1 MKTTAQ
7 RSRLRLLIG
16 DRKFYAMV
24 LGIAVPMMIQNGI
37 TNFVNLLDNIMVGQ
51 LGTEQMSGV
60 AIVNQ
65 LTFVFALCLFG
76 AMSGVGIF
84 GAQYY
89 GRRDWEG
96 MRNTFRIKFIV
107 CVTIS
112 ILSIVIFLTA
122 GETLINYYLQG
133 EGAEGDI
140 AATFEFGRKYM
151 MIMLWGLAPQTFYE
165 LYASMQRE
173 MGDTK
178 IPMIAGL
185 AAVLT
190 NLVLNWLLIF
200 GELGFP
206 ALGVE
211 GAALATVISRYVEML
226 IVIVWTHCHRNI
238 YEFIKGAYRSLRVPV
253 SLVRQVAVKGLPL
266 LVNETVWSAGVAMLT
281 QCYSMRG
288 LDVVAGNNIASTITN
303 LFNVVYLSLGFS
315 VGIVIGPMLGAG
327 DMKEARITAYRMIT
341 FSFVMALAVGAVVFA
356 TAPLFPRLYNTT
368 DDVKKLAA
376 GLIRIGACF
385 SPAFA
390 FENASYFTLR
400 AGGRTGI
407 TFLFDSAFMCVIS
420 VPVAYVL
427 SRFTGLPILPL
438 YTCVNLLN
446 LLKCLIGFI
455 LVKKGVWIN
464 NIVNEIG

>member
-1 MKTTAQ
+1 
-7 RSRLRLLIG
+7 
-16 DRKFYAMV
+16 MV

-96 MRNTFRIKFIV
+96 MRNTFRIKYIV

-190 NLVLNWLLIF
+190 NLALNWLLIF

-327 DMKEARITAYRMIT
+327 DMEEARITAYRMIA

-464 NIVNEIG
+464 NIVNEIA

>member
-7 RSRLRLLIG
+7 RGGLRTLIG

-65 LTFVFALCLFG
+65 LTFVFSLCLFG

-112 ILSIVIFLTA
+112 ILSIGIFLTA
-122 GETLINYYLQG
+122 GETLRDYYLQG

-140 AATFEFGRKYM
+140 AATFENGRNYM
-151 MIMLWGLAPQTFYE
+151 MIMLWGIAPQAFSQ

-178 IPMIAGL
+178 VPMIAGI
-185 AAVLT
+185 AAVFT
-190 NLVLNWLLIF
+190 NLGLNWVLIF

-211 GAALATVISRYVEML
+211 GAALATVISRYVEMA
-226 IVIVWTHCHRNI
+226 IVIVWTHSHPGK
-238 YEFIKGAYRSLRVPV
+238 YEYIKGAYRSLHVPG
-253 SLVRQVAVKGLPL
+253 SLVRQVTIKGLPL
-266 LVNETVWSAGVAMLT
+266 LINETVWSAGVAMLT
-281 QCYSMRG
+281 QCYSTRG
-288 LDVVAGNNIASTITN
+288 LDVVAGYNIASTIIN
-303 LFNVVYLSLGFS
+303 LFNVVYLSLGVS

-327 DMKEARITAYRMIT
+327 DMEEARITAYRMIT
-341 FSFVMALAVGAVVFA
+341 FAFFMALAVGSVVFVV
-356 TAPLFPRLYNTT
+356 APLFPRLYNTT
-368 DDVKKLAA
+368 DDVRKLAA
-376 GLIRIGACF
+376 GIIRISACF
-385 SPAFA
+385 SPTFA

-427 SRFTGLPILPL
+427 SRFTGLPILWL
-438 YTCVNLLN
+438 YTCVNLFN
-446 LLKCLIGFI
+446 LLKCLLGFI

>member
-7 RSRLRLLIG
+7 RSGLRSLIG

-96 MRNTFRIKFIV
+96 MRNTFRIKYIV

-190 NLVLNWLLIF
+190 NLALNWLLIF

-327 DMKEARITAYRMIT
+327 DMEEARITAYRMIA

-464 NIVNEIG
+464 NIVNEIA

>member
-7 RSRLRLLIG
+7 RGGLKALVG

-24 LGIAVPMMIQNGI
+24 LGIAIPMMIQNGI

-65 LTFVFALCLFG
+65 LTFVFSLCLFG
-76 AMSGVGIF
+76 AVSGVGIF

-96 MRNTFRIKFIV
+96 MRNSFRLKFIV
-107 CVTIS
+107 CVTIG
-112 ILSIVIFLTA
+112 ILAIVIFLTA
-122 GETLINYYLQG
+122 GDSLINYYLLG

-140 AATFEFGRKYM
+140 AATFDNGKRYL
-151 MIMLWGLAPQTFYE
+151 MIMLWGLMPQAFSQI
-165 LYASMQRE
+165 YASMQRE

-178 IPMIAGL
+178 IPMIAGV
-185 AAVLT
+185 AAVFT
-190 NLVLNWLLIF
+190 NLFLNWILIF
-200 GELGFP
+200 GKLGFP
-206 ALGVE
+206 ELGVE

-226 IVIVWTHCHRNI
+226 IVIVWTHCHRDK
-238 YEFIKGAYRSLRVPV
+238 YEYIKGAYRSLHVSA
-253 SLVRQVAVKGLPL
+253 SLVKQVTIKGLPL
-266 LVNETVWSAGVAMLT
+266 LINETLWSAGVAMLT

-288 LDVVAGNNIASTITN
+288 LDVVAGYNIASTIIN
-303 LFNVVYLSLGFS
+303 LFNVIYLSLGVS
-315 VGIVIGPMLGAG
+315 VGIVVGPMLGAG
-327 DMKEARITAYRMIT
+327 DMEEARITAYRMIA
-341 FSFVMALAVGAVVFA
+341 FAFVMALGVGTVVFLI
-356 TAPLFPRLYNTT
+356 APLFPQLYNTT
-368 DDVKKLAA
+368 DDVRKLAA
-376 GLIRIGACF
+376 AIIRISACF

-400 AGGRTGI
+400 AGGKTGI

-438 YTCVNLLN
+438 YVCVNMMN

-464 NIVNEIG
+464 NIVNEIS

>member
-1 MKTTAQ
+1 MKTTVQ
-7 RSRLRLLIG
+7 RGGLKALVG

-24 LGIAVPMMIQNGI
+24 LGIAIPMMIQNGI
-37 TNFVNLLDNIMVGQ
+37 TNFVSLLDNIMVGQ

-65 LTFVFALCLFG
+65 LTFVFSLCLFG
-76 AMSGVGIF
+76 AVSGVGIF

-96 MRNTFRIKFIV
+96 MRNSFRLKFIV
-107 CVTIS
+107 CVTIG
-112 ILSIVIFLTA
+112 ILAIVIFLTA
-122 GETLINYYLQG
+122 GDSLINYYLLG

-140 AATFEFGRKYM
+140 AATFDNGKRYL
-151 MIMLWGLAPQTFYE
+151 MIMLWGLMPQAFSQI
-165 LYASMQRE
+165 YASMQRE

-178 IPMIAGL
+178 IPMIAGV
-185 AAVLT
+185 AAVFT
-190 NLVLNWLLIF
+190 NLFLNWILIF
-200 GELGFP
+200 GKLGFP
-206 ALGVE
+206 ELGVE

-226 IVIVWTHCHRNI
+226 IVIVWTHCHRDK
-238 YEFIKGAYRSLRVPV
+238 YEYIKGAYRSLHVPA
-253 SLVRQVAVKGLPL
+253 SLVKQVTIKGLPL
-266 LVNETVWSAGVAMLT
+266 LINETLWSAGVAMLT

-288 LDVVAGNNIASTITN
+288 LDVVAGYNIASTIIN
-303 LFNVVYLSLGFS
+303 LFNVVYLSLGAS
-315 VGIVIGPMLGAG
+315 VGIVVGPMLGAG
-327 DMKEARITAYRMIT
+327 DMEEARITAYRMIA
-341 FSFVMALAVGAVVFA
+341 FAFVMALGVGTVVFLI
-356 TAPLFPRLYNTT
+356 APLFPQLYNTT
-368 DDVKKLAA
+368 DDVRKLAA
-376 GLIRIGACF
+376 GIIRISACF

-400 AGGRTGI
+400 AGGKTGI

-438 YTCVNLLN
+438 YACVNMMN

-464 NIVNEIG
+464 NIVNEIS